1 VKVVVLSQVL
11 SGHTKSCGCLKHQ
24 RYVEHTQRAVDRLT
38 PAQIRQCFLAT
49 ADDHAAKPDLPSD
62 VITAGYYRRVESL
75 ESLPDSVMVTVRKRV
90 MAHDTYNSIARD
102 TALHTAEVA
111 WLAKHVI
118 RPEAKRRKEM
128 KDRALVNIRYAKQA
142 REYERE
148 QRLEDKEWRR
158 ERELQEERFS
168 AGELHDPKSK
178 ASQKTRLDVDSLDFS
193 WHWMKTNAQSTKLNS
208 DEQDL
213 LKWFRETA
221 ERTFKWRREKRR
233 EMAQRALEKKCDD
246 IKAAA

>member
-1 VKVVVLSQVL
+1 
-11 SGHTKSCGCLKHQ
+11 
-24 RYVEHTQRAVDRLT
+24 
-38 PAQIRQCFLAT
+38 
-49 ADDHAAKPDLPSD
+49 
-62 VITAGYYRRVESL
+62 
-75 ESLPDSVMVTVRKRV
+75 M
-90 MAHDTYNSIARD
+90 
-102 TALHTAEVA
+102 
-111 WLAKHVI
+111 
-118 RPEAKRRKEM
+118 
-128 KDRALVNIRYAKQA
+128 
-142 REYERE
+142 
-148 QRLEDKEWRR
+148 
-158 ERELQEERFS
+158 QEERFS